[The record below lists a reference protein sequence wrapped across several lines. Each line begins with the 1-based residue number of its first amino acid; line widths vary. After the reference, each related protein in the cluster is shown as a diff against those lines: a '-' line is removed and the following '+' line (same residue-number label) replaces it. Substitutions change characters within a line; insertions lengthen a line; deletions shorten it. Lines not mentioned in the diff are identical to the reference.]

1 MTASGGSGQWQS
13 SDDPNEQTHDQARH
27 EPCWVTRRYQTS
39 PSEHQVKLA
48 LLPGSANPRLAQA
61 IAGLL
66 GEQPTQ
72 CHHEHFPDGEQHV
85 EILESVRGSDVY
97 VIQPTSPPV
106 DPHLV
111 ELLLL
116 GDAARRAGAARL
128 TAVVPYL
135 GYARQ
140 DRRAKGRE
148 SVASRLVA
156 DLIQPAFDRVIAL
169 DVHTSSIEGFF
180 WIPIEHLSAV
190 TVLAESVRAARLPKS
205 VIVAP
210 DLGAVKLAERYA
222 AILDLPVAVVRKRR
236 VSAKQVTVT
245 GVVGDV
251 AGRSPII
258 VDDMIST
265 GATIAAALETLS
277 DARCA
282 PNIIVVATHGLFV
295 GPAVERLLNATA
307 HKLIVTDSVA
317 LSDDLQLPV
326 QVASVAPLLANA
338 VGRLHRDQSLKDL
351 IAHG

>member
-1 MTASGGSGQWQS
+1 M
-13 SDDPNEQTHDQARH
+13 R
-27 EPCWVTRRYQTS
+27 CRVTCRYETS
-39 PSEHQVKLA
+39 PSEYQVKLV

-61 IAGLL
+61 IAGRL
-66 GEQPTQ
+66 GERLAQ
-72 CHHEHFPDGEQHV
+72 CHHEEFLDSEQHV
-85 EILESVRGSDVY
+85 EILESVRGRDVY
-97 VIQPTSPPV
+97 VIQPMSPPV

-128 TAVVPYL
+128 TALVPYL

-148 SVASRLVA
+148 PVASRVVA
-156 DLIQPAFDRVIAL
+156 DLIQAAFDRVVGL
-169 DVHTSSIEGFF
+169 DVHTSSIEGLFRV
-180 WIPIEHLSAV
+180 PIEHLSAV
-190 TVLAESVRAARLPKS
+190 PVLAEAVRAVQFPGS

-222 AILDLPVAVVRKRR
+222 AILGLPVAVVRKRR
-236 VSAKQVTVT
+236 VSAEHVTAS
-245 GVVGDV
+245 GVLGDV
-251 AGRSPII
+251 AERAPII

-265 GATIAAALETLS
+265 GATMAAAIETLS
-277 DARCA
+277 RARCA

-295 GPAVERLLNATA
+295 GPAVERLRTSAPN
-307 HKLIVTDSVA
+307 KLIVTDSVA
-317 LSDDLQLPV
+317 LPEDVPLPV
-326 QVASVAPLLANA
+326 SVASVAPLLGDA